1 MNPATLP
8 PTANG
13 AEALLPARCQAL
25 LRRALA
31 LESQEQVT
39 APAPCPLQGRNIA
52 LLCRKP
58 EDPGLPELE
67 AAAAAL
73 GARVARLDASGW
85 LDEADTAQ
93 SEALLRM
100 LERLYDAVD
109 CEGLPPDRARA
120 LQRRAGLPVFIGLA
134 RADHAVRALVPQLRA
149 LRAAARP
156 QPAPGDESLDQR
168 HLVQALLL
176 DTLGA

>member
-1 MNPATLP
+1 MNPVTLP
-8 PTANG
+8 PSASA

-31 LESQEQVT
+31 LESQEQVSSDPPT
-39 APAPCPLQGRNIA
+39 PLLGRNIA
-52 LLCRKP
+52 LLCRQP
-58 EDPGLPELE
+58 EDPALPELE

-73 GARVARLDASGW
+73 GARVARLDANGW
-85 LDEADTAQ
+85 LDESDAAQ

-109 CEGLPPDRARA
+109 CEGLPPEHAQA
-120 LQRRAGLPVFIGLA
+120 LQRRARLPVFVGLA
-134 RADHAVRALVPQLRA
+134 RADHAVRALAPQLRA
-149 LRAAARP
+149 LRAGHNNAK
-156 QPAPGDESLDQR
+156 DEALDQR

-176 DTLGA
+176 DTLGH

>member
-1 MNPATLP
+1 MNPAIPHPSANAAEVWLP
-8 PTANG
+8 T
-13 AEALLPARCQAL
+13 RCQAL
-25 LRRALA
+25 LERALA
-31 LESQEQVT
+31 LESLEQLT
-39 APAPCPLQGRNIA
+39 RDGPSPLQGRNIA
-52 LLCRKP
+52 LLCREP

-73 GARVARLDASGW
+73 GARVARLDASNW
-85 LDEADTAQ
+85 LDEADAAQ

-109 CEGLPPDRARA
+109 CEGLPPERAQA

-134 RADHAVRALVPQLRA
+134 RADHAVRALLPQLRA
-149 LRAAARP
+149 LRAAH
-156 QPAPGDESLDQR
+156 QAPGDEARAQR